1 MEKLKNTKILGFP
14 LWMFLILNA
23 FMIFLAAKDWMLTN
37 MVGALAF
44 ALLVGTLLG
53 WAGDHIPVWKTWFGG
68 GMLFTCLAAGAMNT
82 FNLVGESTK
91 AALNTFNGD
100 TGFLDLYI
108 LVLITGSVLAVDRK
122 MLLKSFAGYI
132 PTIIAGIAGALSLAG
147 LVGAVTGI
155 GAIEAITTFAIPV
168 MGGGNGAGIQP
179 MSRMWADATGGDASA
194 WYAAAFAVISLGN
207 LVAVFMSALLNK
219 LGQAKPALTGNG
231 RLMLNDHQNEDGKK
245 EEVKPTAADYIT
257 GLGLGLCC
265 FCIADLYAKHI
276 SIVNNHLDLGFSIH
290 TFAFMVIL
298 MAILNISNIL
308 PANVKAGARAMQQF
322 FVKYMSFPLMI
333 TVGIGTNLSDY
344 AKVFT
349 NMSNLL
355 IIAATVIGAMI
366 GTFIMARLLH
376 MYPVEA
382 MLTAGLCM
390 ANGGG
395 AGDVQCLGAA
405 NRMEMM
411 SYAQISSRIGGAIM
425 LIVASFFFGSFL

>member
-1 MEKLKNTKILGFP
+1 MEKLKGTKILGFP
-14 LWMFLILNA
+14 LWMFLILNVI
-23 FMIFLAAKDWMLTN
+23 MIFLASKDWMLTN

-53 WAGDHIPVWKTWFGG
+53 WVGDHIPVWKTWFGG

-91 AALNTFNGD
+91 EALNTFNGD

-132 PTIIAGIAGALSLAG
+132 PTIIVGVIGALSLAG

-155 GAIEAITTFAIPV
+155 GAVEAITTFAIPV

-194 WYAAAFAVISLGN
+194 WYASAFAVISLGN

-219 LGQAKPALTGNG
+219 LGQARPALTGNG
-231 RLMLNDHQNEDGKK
+231 KLMPNAQNEDNKTEK
-245 EEVKPTAADYIT
+245 VKPTAADYIT

-265 FCIADLYAKHI
+265 FCISDLYAKHI
-276 SIVNNHLDLGFSIH
+276 SIINNHLELGFSIH

-298 MAILNISNIL
+298 MAILNITNIL

-355 IIAATVIGAMI
+355 IIIATVIGAMI

-376 MYPVEA
+376 MYPVET

>member
-1 MEKLKNTKILGFP
+1 
-14 LWMFLILNA
+14 
-23 FMIFLAAKDWMLTN
+23 
-37 MVGALAF
+37 
-44 ALLVGTLLG
+44 
-53 WAGDHIPVWKTWFGG
+53 
-68 GMLFTCLAAGAMNT
+68 
-82 FNLVGESTK
+82 
-91 AALNTFNGD
+91 
-100 TGFLDLYI
+100 
-108 LVLITGSVLAVDRK
+108 
-122 MLLKSFAGYI
+122 
-132 PTIIAGIAGALSLAG
+132 
-147 LVGAVTGI
+147 
-155 GAIEAITTFAIPV
+155 
-168 MGGGNGAGIQP
+168 
-179 MSRMWADATGGDASA
+179 
-194 WYAAAFAVISLGN
+194 
-207 LVAVFMSALLNK
+207 
-219 LGQAKPALTGNG
+219 
-231 RLMLNDHQNEDGKK
+231 
-245 EEVKPTAADYIT
+245 
-257 GLGLGLCC
+257 
-265 FCIADLYAKHI
+265 
-276 SIVNNHLDLGFSIH
+276 
-290 TFAFMVIL
+290 MVIL

>member
-1 MEKLKNTKILGFP
+1 
-14 LWMFLILNA
+14 MFLILNVI
-23 FMIFLAAKDWMLTN
+23 MIFLASKDWMLTN
-37 MVGALAF
+37 MIGALAF

-53 WAGDHIPVWKTWFGG
+53 WVGDHIPVWKTWFGG

-91 AALNTFNGD
+91 EALNTFNGD

-132 PTIIAGIAGALSLAG
+132 PTIIVGVIGALSLAG

-155 GAIEAITTFAIPV
+155 GAVEAITTFAIPV

-194 WYAAAFAVISLGN
+194 WYASAFAVISLGN

-219 LGQAKPALTGNG
+219 LGQARPALTGNG
-231 RLMLNDHQNEDGKK
+231 KLMPNAQNEDNKTEK
-245 EEVKPTAADYIT
+245 VKPTAADYIT

-265 FCIADLYAKHI
+265 FCISDLYAKHI
-276 SIVNNHLDLGFSIH
+276 SIINNHLELGFSIH

-298 MAILNISNIL
+298 MAILNITNIL

-355 IIAATVIGAMI
+355 IIIATVIGAMI

-376 MYPVEA
+376 MYPVET

>member
-1 MEKLKNTKILGFP
+1 MEKLKGTKILGFP
-14 LWMFLILNA
+14 LWMFLILNVI
-23 FMIFLAAKDWMLTN
+23 MIFLASKDWMLTN
-37 MVGALAF
+37 MIGALAF

-53 WAGDHIPVWKTWFGG
+53 WVGDHIPVWKTWFGG

-91 AALNTFNGD
+91 EALNTFNGD

-132 PTIIAGIAGALSLAG
+132 PTIIVGVIGALSLAG

-155 GAIEAITTFAIPV
+155 GAVEAITTFAIPV

-194 WYAAAFAVISLGN
+194 WYASAFAVISLGN

-219 LGQAKPALTGNG
+219 LGQARPALTGNG
-231 RLMLNDHQNEDGKK
+231 KLMPNAQNEDNKTEK
-245 EEVKPTAADYIT
+245 VKPTAADYIT

-265 FCIADLYAKHI
+265 FCISDLYAKHI
-276 SIVNNHLDLGFSIH
+276 SIINNHLELGFSIH

-298 MAILNISNIL
+298 MAILNITNIL

-355 IIAATVIGAMI
+355 IIIATVIGAMI

-376 MYPVEA
+376 MYPVET

-390 ANGGG
+390 ANGGV

>member
-1 MEKLKNTKILGFP
+1 MEKLKGTKILGFP
-14 LWMFLILNA
+14 LWMFLILNVI
-23 FMIFLAAKDWMLTN
+23 MIFLASKDWMLTN
-37 MVGALAF
+37 MIGALAF

-53 WAGDHIPVWKTWFGG
+53 WVGDHIPVWKTWFGG

-91 AALNTFNGD
+91 EALNTFNGD

-132 PTIIAGIAGALSLAG
+132 PTIIVGVIGALSLAG

-155 GAIEAITTFAIPV
+155 GAVEAITTFAIPV

-194 WYAAAFAVISLGN
+194 WYASAFAVISLGN

-219 LGQAKPALTGNG
+219 LGQARPALTGNG
-231 RLMLNDHQNEDGKK
+231 KLMPNAQNEDNKTEK
-245 EEVKPTAADYIT
+245 VKPTAADYIT

-265 FCIADLYAKHI
+265 FCISDLYAKHI
-276 SIVNNHLDLGFSIH
+276 SIINNHLELGFSIH

-298 MAILNISNIL
+298 MAILNITNIL

-322 FVKYMSFPLMI
+322 FVKYVSFPLMI

-355 IIAATVIGAMI
+355 IIIATVIGAMI

-376 MYPVEA
+376 MYPVET

-425 LIVASFFFGSFL
+425 LIVASFFFGSFV

>member
-1 MEKLKNTKILGFP
+1 MEKLKGTKILGFP
-14 LWMFLILNA
+14 LWMFLILNVI
-23 FMIFLAAKDWMLTN
+23 MIFLASKDWMLTN
-37 MVGALAF
+37 MIGALAF

-53 WAGDHIPVWKTWFGG
+53 WVGDHIPVWKTWFGG
-68 GMLFTCLAAGAMNT
+68 EMLFTCLAAGAMNT

-91 AALNTFNGD
+91 EALNTFNGD

-132 PTIIAGIAGALSLAG
+132 PTIIVGVIGALSLAG

-155 GAIEAITTFAIPV
+155 GAVEAITTFAIPV

-194 WYAAAFAVISLGN
+194 WYASAFAVISLGN

-219 LGQAKPALTGNG
+219 LGQARPALTGNG
-231 RLMLNDHQNEDGKK
+231 KLMPNAQNEDNKTEK
-245 EEVKPTAADYIT
+245 VKPTAADYIT

-265 FCIADLYAKHI
+265 FCISDLYAKHI
-276 SIVNNHLDLGFSIH
+276 SIINNHLELGFSIH

-298 MAILNISNIL
+298 MAILNITNIL

-355 IIAATVIGAMI
+355 IIIATVIGAMI

-376 MYPVEA
+376 MYPVET

>member
-1 MEKLKNTKILGFP
+1 MEKLKGTKILGFP
-14 LWMFLILNA
+14 LWMFLILNVI
-23 FMIFLAAKDWMLTN
+23 MIFFASKDWMLTN
-37 MVGALAF
+37 MIGALAF

-53 WAGDHIPVWKTWFGG
+53 WVGDHIPVWKTWFGG

-91 AALNTFNGD
+91 EALNTFNGD

-132 PTIIAGIAGALSLAG
+132 PTIIVGVIGALSLAG

-155 GAIEAITTFAIPV
+155 GAVEAITTFAIPV

-194 WYAAAFAVISLGN
+194 WYASAFAVISLGN

-219 LGQAKPALTGNG
+219 LGQARPALTGNG
-231 RLMLNDHQNEDGKK
+231 KLMPNAQNEDNKTEK
-245 EEVKPTAADYIT
+245 VKPTAADYIT

-265 FCIADLYAKHI
+265 FCISDLYAKHI
-276 SIVNNHLDLGFSIH
+276 SIINNHLELGFSIH

-298 MAILNISNIL
+298 MAILNITNIL

-355 IIAATVIGAMI
+355 IIIATVIGAMI

-376 MYPVEA
+376 MYPVET